1 MTPLEKLCQIQDTQG
16 RIDAVAADLEKQ
28 QRQFNGIDPWDLAD
42 ALSLQLD
49 GPAYCLKAIGKCS
62 LDNCYGESPAWENLE
77 LLEGRIPAARYA
89 QLQTEGQE
97 MVDGTRSADITL
109 KPEERLLLEVALA
122 EKKMEDGGGWQIN
135 QHTLMA
141 TDGEALGF
149 EVTQGD
155 GGELTDL
162 IGPYEIYDNG
172 WPDHEGM
179 VIGEGWPS

>member
-1 MTPLEKLCQIQDTQG
+1 MTPLEKLCQISDTQG
-16 RIDAVAADLEKQ
+16 RIDAVAADLKKQ
-28 QRQFNGIDPWDLAD
+28 QRQFNGIDPWDLAA
-42 ALSLQLD
+42 ALSLQLN
-49 GPAYCLKAIGKCS
+49 GPANCLKAIGKCS
-62 LDNCYGESPAWENLE
+62 LDDYDESPAWENLE

-109 KPEERLLLEVALA
+109 EPEERQLMEVALA
-122 EKKMEDGGGWQIN
+122 EKRMEDGGGWQIN

-141 TDGEALGF
+141 TDGEELCF

-162 IGPYEIYDNG
+162 TGPYEIHDNG
-172 WPDHEGM
+172 WPEHEGV
-179 VIGEGWPS
+179 VIGEGWTS

>member
-1 MTPLEKLCQIQDTQG
+1 MTPLEKLRQIPDPQG

-28 QRQFNGIDPWDLAD
+28 QRQFNRIDTWDLAA

-49 GPAYCLKAIGKCS
+49 GPANCMKAIGKCS
-62 LDNCYGESPAWENLE
+62 LDDYGESPAWENLE

-89 QLQTEGQE
+89 QLQSEGQE
-97 MVDGTRSADITL
+97 ML
-109 KPEERLLLEVALA
+109 
-122 EKKMEDGGGWQIN
+122 DGGGWQIN

-141 TDGEALGF
+141 TDGEKLGF

-162 IGPYEIYDNG
+162 TGPYEIHDNG

-179 VIGEGWPS
+179 VIGEEWSS